1 MLETY
6 CLQANLQALLDCNH
20 EIQDIIPEALEKL
33 KAINREDHRGS
44 FAETDLSAWSST
56 VFKSI
61 TSTVTLPE
69 LQQISI
75 WLSNRYSIPLPHW
88 HGKVTSKVA
97 DLEGIALGR
106 VIYSP
111 AGIQL
116 NNSYVVV
123 QAEGPVTSRRA
134 GRQAASYK
142 AGQILHL
149 FSHLHPH
156 PETHLVTTETFVVLS
171 ILEPIEADD
180 DPYRKLQMGW
190 LCKKDPN
197 MTTTTTMHLS
207 SLISH
212 FVKTDLVIRGQDVIH
227 VLPCPKVNAHLVV

>member
-1 MLETY
+1 MQSFWAAQGEFRQGNFPY

-69 LQQISI
+69 LQEISI

-88 HGKVTSKVA
+88 HGKLLQKWRIWRELLLAESFH
-97 DLEGIALGR
+97 
-106 VIYSP
+106 SP

-123 QAEGPVTSRRA
+123 WAEGPVTSRRA
-134 GRQAASYK
+134 GRNPL
-142 AGQILHL
+142 GNHRDLRG
-149 FSHLHPH
+149 
-156 PETHLVTTETFVVLS
+156 TFYS
-171 ILEPIEADD
+171 RA
-180 DPYRKLQMGW
+180 Y
-190 LCKKDPN
+190 
-197 MTTTTTMHLS
+197 
-207 SLISH
+207 
-212 FVKTDLVIRGQDVIH
+212 
-227 VLPCPKVNAHLVV
+227 